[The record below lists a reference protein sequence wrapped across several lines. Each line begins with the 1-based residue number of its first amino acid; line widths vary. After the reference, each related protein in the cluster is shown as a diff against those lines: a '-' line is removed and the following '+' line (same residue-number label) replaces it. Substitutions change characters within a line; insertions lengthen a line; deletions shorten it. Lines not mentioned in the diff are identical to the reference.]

1 MIISSTAQV
10 ELPDLRSME
19 QSEARIMQAAREDIS
34 RFAPIYERYF
44 SRVYT
49 YCLRRVENPQEA
61 EDLTSLI
68 FTQAMTRLDQYR
80 GGLVAA
86 WLFRIA
92 HNAVIDHLRK
102 HRPDAPLD
110 EVISETPGLLEH
122 MIQAEQVQEI
132 RALIADLPDDQQNL
146 LLLKIV
152 AGLSS
157 KEVGAM
163 LGKTAGS
170 VRVALHR
177 ILRELY
183 QQMEGTHDHTK

>member
-1 MIISSTAQV
+1 
-10 ELPDLRSME
+10 ME
-19 QSEARIMQAAREDIS
+19 QSEARIMQAARQDIS

-44 SRVYT
+44 LRIYT
-49 YCLRRVENPQEA
+49 YCLRRVENSQEA

-92 HNAVIDHLRK
+92 HNTVIDHLRSR
-102 HRPDAPLD
+102 RPDAPLD
-110 EVISETPGLLEH
+110 ETASETPGLLEH
-122 MIQAEQVQEI
+122 MIQAEAAQEI
-132 RALIADLPDDQQNL
+132 RSLIGDLPDEQQNL

-163 LGKTAGS
+163 VGKTAGS
-170 VRVALHR
+170 VRVTLHR
-177 ILRELY
+177 ILRDLY
-183 QQMEGTHDHTK
+183 QQLEKNHDHTK